1 MVTMNTEPVE
11 PELRP
16 YLLLLMELL
25 TESPI
30 RRGDELIPYETVV
43 AALESD
49 TIETGAQ
56 LGIETRNRFSLGP
69 FANSATLCMQVVRG
83 KYETGINWIAEL
95 LHKTEFTPDR
105 VKICAS
111 KMVNDVS
118 QAKREGNSIVR
129 DLLKAMYYEKG
140 RTMWWKSVT
149 YVRSILNRLI
159 F

>member
-1 MVTMNTEPVE
+1 MVTMNTESVE

-30 RRGDELIPYETVV
+30 RRGDELIPYEAVV
-43 AALESD
+43 AALEAD
-49 TIETGAQ
+49 TIATEAQ

-69 FANSATLCMQVVRG
+69 FSNSAILSMQVVRS
-83 KYETGINWIAEL
+83 KYETGINWIADL
-95 LHKTEFTPDR
+95 LQKTEFTTER
-105 VKICAS
+105 VKVCAS
-111 KMVNDVS
+111 KMVNDVA

-140 RTMWWKSVT
+140 K
-149 YVRSILNRLI
+149 NLI
-159 F
+159 QIRI